1 MSDEKE
7 TYKPEKHGN
16 IFTVSWETIVN
27 DDLDAISRTPQMHG
41 NACARLVNR
50 SVYQVL
56 IKNPNMGD
64 GQALFSVSHASG
76 SNFVA
81 SGSGAAPSVNTLNV
95 GFQRMM
101 LQRGL
106 NSDAILSLTPRYLI
120 VPAALRGTAMELIH
134 STSYNASGNN
144 EGVRNIYG
152 QGGPS
157 QLELVVE
164 PQLDLGV
171 TTQWFLAADPSQT
184 DTVEVTFLQGEE
196 TPQLDQ
202 EYDFDRD
209 VYKYKVRQTF
219 GVAPI
224 DWRGLFSN
232 FGA

>member
-1 MSDEKE
+1 
-7 TYKPEKHGN
+7 
-16 IFTVSWETIVN
+16 
-27 DDLDAISRTPQMHG
+27 
-41 NACARLVNR
+41 
-50 SVYQVL
+50 
-56 IKNPNMGD
+56 MGD

-81 SGSGAAPSVNTLNV
+81 SGSGAAPSVGTLNT

-106 NSDAILSLTPRYLI
+106 NTDAILNLQPRYLI
-120 VPAALRGTAMELIH
+120 VPAALSGTALELVN
-134 STSYNASGNN
+134 STSYVLANSNSG
-144 EGVRNIYG
+144 VQNIYG
-152 QGGPS
+152 QGGPR
-157 QLELVVE
+157 QLQVVVE

-171 TTQWFLAADPSQT
+171 TTQWFLAADPSQV